1 MGLNVIFLAYL
12 CILHTYMCTN
22 QKSLKIENTKN
33 MRKAF
38 VHFLWGTLVLAFIVS
53 VLAFTA
59 IWNGWIGYMPP
70 IEDLQN
76 PINRF
81 ATQIYSA
88 DGKVIGTWNFNREN
102 RVCIPYSNL
111 SPHLV
116 DALVATEDARFYDHS
131 GVDFIALGRA
141 IVKRGLLGQT
151 SAGGGSTITQ
161 QLAKQLYSETAKST
175 LQRVLQK
182 PIEWVIAV
190 KLERNYTKEEII
202 ALYLN
207 YFDFL
212 HNAVGIKTASNT
224 YFNKEPK
231 DLTVE
236 EAATLI
242 GLCKNPS
249 LFNPVRYPERCRERR
264 NVVLDQMR
272 KAGYLTDSQY
282 DEYAAK
288 DLKLDFHRT
297 DHKDGT
303 APYLREFL
311 RIYMTAERPDISKY
325 PSWNKRQY
333 VLDSIAWVTDPLYGW
348 CNKNFKKDG
357 TPYNLNAD
365 GLKVYTTIDSR
376 MQRYAEEAV
385 YGHVARFLQP
395 EFTKENRRKSNAPF
409 TSQLTKKQVNQ
420 IMERAVLQS
429 ERYRVMKANGASDE
443 EIHRAFH
450 TPTDMSVFTYHG
462 DLDTTMTPLDSIRYV
477 KSFLRAGFMSM
488 DPKTGAVKAYVGG
501 LDYRHFMYDMVTGGR
516 RQVGSTI
523 KPFLY
528 SLAMENGFSP
538 CDLAPNVQRT
548 YMVAGQP
555 WTPRNASHKRAGEM
569 VTLKWGLAQ
578 SSNWVSAYLMSK
590 LSPQQFVQLL
600 HDYGINNP
608 DIHPS
613 MSLCLG
619 PCEVSVAEMV
629 SAYTTFANGGIRVA
643 PLFVSRIEDNDGNVV
658 ATFQPRMNE
667 VISAESANKMLVELM
682 GVVDGGTAGRLRYKY
697 NFTGDIGGKTGTTN
711 RNSDAWFMGF
721 TPELVSGCWVGG
733 EDRDIHFDSM
743 RMGQGATMALPIWAY
758 FMKKVYRDS
767 SLPYDPNSKFNLPE
781 GFDPCAKDADD
792 MEYGIDE
799 VYE

>member
-1 MGLNVIFLAYL
+1 
-12 CILHTYMCTN
+12 
-22 QKSLKIENTKN
+22 
-33 MRKAF
+33 MRKVF
-38 VHFLWGTLVLAFIVS
+38 IHFLWWLLGLTFLGSSLAFV
-53 VLAFTA
+53 A

-70 IEDLQN
+70 VEDLQN
-76 PINRF
+76 PISRF
-81 ATQIYSA
+81 ATQIYSS

-102 RVCIPYSNL
+102 RICVPYSDL
-111 SPHLV
+111 SPYLV
-116 DALVATEDARFYDHS
+116 KALVATEDVRFYDHS
-131 GVDFIALGRA
+131 GIDFIALSRA

-161 QLAKQLYSETAKST
+161 QLAKQLYSDAAGST
-175 LQRVLQK
+175 LERLLQK

-212 HNAVGIKTASNT
+212 HNAVGIKTASTT
-224 YFNKEPK
+224 YFYKDPK
-231 DLTVE
+231 NLTLD

-272 KAGYLTDSQY
+272 KAGYITDEQY
-282 DEYAAK
+282 EKSCALPIA
-288 DLKLDFHRT
+288 LNFHRN

-311 RIYMTAERPDISKY
+311 RVYMSAERPDRSKY

-333 VLDSIAWVTDPLYGW
+333 VLDSIAWDTDPLYGW

-385 YGHVARFLQP
+385 YGHVARYLQP
-395 EFTKENRRKSNAPF
+395 EFFKENKGKPNAPF

-429 ERYRVMKANGASDE
+429 ERYRILKANGASDE
-443 EIHRAFH
+443 EIHKSFH
-450 TPTDMSVFTYHG
+450 TPTDMSIFTYHG
-462 DLDTTMTPLDSIRYV
+462 DVDTTMTPIDSIRYV

-488 DPKTGAVKAYVGG
+488 DPVTGAVKAYVGG
-501 LDYRHFMYDMVTGGR
+501 LDYTHFMYDMVTGGR

-538 CDLAPNVQRT
+538 CDLAPNIQHT
-548 YMVAGQP
+548 YMVAGKP

-578 SSNWVSAYLMSK
+578 SSNWISAYLMSK

-619 PCEVSVAEMV
+619 PCEMTVAEMV
-629 SAYTTFANGGIRVA
+629 SAYTTFANHGIRTA
-643 PLFVSRIEDNDGNVV
+643 PMFVSRIEDNEGNVI
-658 ATFQPRMNE
+658 TNFQPRMNE
-667 VISAESANKMLVELM
+667 VISEESANKMLVLLK

-697 NFTGDIGGKTGTTN
+697 NFTGEIGGKTGTTN

-721 TPELVSGCWVGG
+721 TPQLVSGCWVGG
-733 EDRDIHFDSM
+733 DDRDIHFDSM

-758 FMKKVYRDS
+758 FMKKVYRDKT
-767 SLPYDPNSKFNLPE
+767 LPYDPNAKFDLPE
-781 GFDPCAKDADD
+781 GFDGCSHNAEDD
-792 MEYGIDE
+792 MEYGIEE

>member
-443 EIHRAFH
+443 EIHHAFH

-462 DLDTTMTPLDSIRYV
+462 DLDTTMTPIDSIRYV

-608 DIHPS
+608 DIHAS

>member
-1 MGLNVIFLAYL
+1 
-12 CILHTYMCTN
+12 
-22 QKSLKIENTKN
+22 
-33 MRKAF
+33 MRKVF
-38 VHFLWGTLVLAFIVS
+38 IHFLWWLLGLTFLGSSLAFV
-53 VLAFTA
+53 A

-70 IEDLQN
+70 VEDLQN
-76 PINRF
+76 PISRF
-81 ATQIYSA
+81 ATQIYSS

-102 RVCIPYSNL
+102 RICVPYSNL
-111 SPHLV
+111 SPYLV
-116 DALVATEDARFYDHS
+116 KALVATEDVRFYDHS
-131 GVDFIALGRA
+131 GIDFIALSRA

-161 QLAKQLYSETAKST
+161 QLAKQLYSDAAGST
-175 LQRVLQK
+175 LERLLQK

-212 HNAVGIKTASNT
+212 HNAVGIKTASTT
-224 YFNKEPK
+224 YFYKDPK
-231 DLTVE
+231 DLTLE

-272 KAGYLTDSQY
+272 KAGYITDEQCEKSC
-282 DEYAAK
+282 ALPIA
-288 DLKLDFHRT
+288 LNFHRN

-311 RIYMTAERPDISKY
+311 RVYMSAERPDRSKY

-333 VLDSIAWVTDPLYGW
+333 VLDSIAWDTDPLYGW

-385 YGHVARFLQP
+385 YGHVARYLQP
-395 EFTKENRRKSNAPF
+395 EFFKENKGKPNAPF
-409 TSQLTKKQVNQ
+409 TSQLTKKQVDQ

-429 ERYRVMKANGASDE
+429 ERYRILRANGASDE
-443 EIHRAFH
+443 EIHKSFH
-450 TPTDMSVFTYHG
+450 TPTDMSIFTYHG
-462 DLDTTMTPLDSIRYV
+462 DVDTTMTPIDSIRYV

-488 DPKTGAVKAYVGG
+488 DPVTGAVKAYVGG
-501 LDYRHFMYDMVTGGR
+501 LDYTHFMYDMVTGGR

-538 CDLAPNVQRT
+538 CDLAPNVQQT
-548 YMVAGQP
+548 YMVAGKP

-578 SSNWVSAYLMSK
+578 SSNWISAYLMSK

-619 PCEVSVAEMV
+619 PCEMTVAEMV
-629 SAYTTFANGGIRVA
+629 SAYTTFANHGIRTA
-643 PLFVSRIEDNDGNVV
+643 PMFVSRIEDNEGNVI
-658 ATFQPRMNE
+658 TNFQPRMNE
-667 VISAESANKMLVELM
+667 VISEESANKMLVLLK

-697 NFTGDIGGKTGTTN
+697 NFTGEIGGKTGTTN

-721 TPELVSGCWVGG
+721 TPQLVSGCWVGG
-733 EDRDIHFDSM
+733 DDRDIHFDSM

-758 FMKKVYRDS
+758 FMKKVYRDKT
-767 SLPYDPNSKFNLPE
+767 LPYDPNAKFDLPE
-781 GFDPCAKDADD
+781 GFDGCSHNAEDD
-792 MEYGIDE
+792 MEYGIEE